1 MKANLSTWALNH
13 QGFVLYII
21 FLVMAMGVFGYT
33 KLGQAEDPPF
43 TFKVMVIQVQWP
55 GAGALEVEKQVVN
68 RIEKVLME
76 SPFVETVR
84 SYSRPESANI
94 LIIAKDSTPPSE
106 VPDMFYQVRK
116 RVQDIRHTLPQGVL
130 GPFFND
136 EFGDTFGNIY
146 ALTSDGYSMAQLR
159 DAADDIRKELLRVP
173 NVSKVL
179 LIGEQPERLY
189 IELSQEKAANL
200 GMTLQQLQ
208 STLVRQNSKV
218 ATGQFDTRHDQIIV
232 YSSGQFKT
240 PDDVRNMPLKVADKT
255 LRLGDIAT
263 IHRGYIDPEASKIRY
278 MGETALGLGV
288 SMQAGGDIIQLGKD
302 LDQALQHIQNQL
314 PIGIDLHRVNDQP
327 TAVKSSINE
336 FLQVVAEAVII
347 VLAVSF
353 LSLGMRAGAVVAL
366 SIPLVLAGT
375 FFTMY
380 VFDVGLHKISL
391 GALIL
396 ALGLLVDDAIIA
408 IEMMSLKME
417 EGWDKM
423 KAASFAYQTTAF
435 PMLTGT
441 FVTVAGF
448 LPIATAR
455 SSTGEYTVSI
465 FQVVGLSL
473 VLSWFAAVIVVPYLG
488 FHLLKEGKHDP
499 DAPLKRGFFAALGRM
514 QQAFAGGISRSFQH
528 LVELCVR
535 FPLTV
540 ILLTLLTFG
549 GSLYL
554 FQFVQQQFFPAA
566 TRLEL
571 LIDLK
576 LAEGSSI
583 QATQREVDKVE
594 NFLST
599 QAEHIDNY
607 VSYVGT
613 GSPRFYLP
621 LDQQLPNPSFAQFVI
636 TTKNIPHR
644 EALRDKLIPLIDGE
658 QFSNVRGRVLR
669 LENGPPV
676 GYPVQFRVSGDD
688 LWELRGLAEQ
698 VALKMRENPYLR
710 NVHLDWNEMRK
721 SLQLEVDQE
730 KAIALGI
737 TQSEINQLI
746 NSTLQG
752 ARVGEFREGDQT
764 IPILLRGD
772 ESDRN
777 DIDKLLSLSLQTV
790 NGEQVPLSQLVR
802 RVDTQEESIIW
813 HRNRTPTITIRGD
826 IYSDQVQAATVTSEV
841 MARMDEFIAGLP
853 LGYRFEVG
861 GAVEESAKGSSSIAA
876 GLPLFLVAV
885 LTLLMIQLQ
894 SFQRVIMVLLTAPFG
909 IIGVAAFLLLF
920 NKPFGFV
927 ALLGTIAL
935 SGMIMRNSV
944 ILVDQI
950 DRNIEQGIVPI
961 KAISEAAVRR
971 FRPIMLTALAAI
983 LAMIPLSR
991 SVFFGPMA
999 VAIMG
1004 GLLVATLLTLLFLP
1018 ALYAV
1023 WFKMTRGRKLFLG
1036 ENNHFGAGNASRKEV
1051 EDQLENL
1058 REGWR

>member
-1 MKANLSTWALNH
+1 MKTNLSTWALNH
-13 QGFVLYII
+13 QSFVLYSI
-21 FLVMAMGVFGYT
+21 FLVITLGIFGYT
-33 KLGQAEDPPF
+33 QLGQAEDPPF
-43 TFKVMVIQVQWP
+43 TFKVMVVQVQWP
-55 GAGALEVEKQVVN
+55 GASALEVEQQVVN

-76 SPFVETVR
+76 SPFVKTVR
-84 SYSRPESANI
+84 SYSQPESANMI
-94 LIIAKDSTPPSE
+94 VVARDSTPS
-106 VPDMFYQVRK
+106 VNMPDMFYQVRK
-116 RVQDIRHTLPQGVL
+116 RVNDIRHTLPQGVL

-146 ALTSDGYSMAQLR
+146 ALTSDGFSMAQMQ
-159 DAADDIRKELLRVP
+159 DAADRIRKELLRVP
-173 NVSKVL
+173 NVAKVL
-179 LIGEQPERLY
+179 LIGEQAERLY

-200 GMTLQQLQ
+200 GLTLQQL
-208 STLVRQNSKV
+208 SNSLIRQNSMV
-218 ATGQFDTRHDQIIV
+218 PSGQFDTRHDRIIV
-232 YSSGQFKT
+232 YSDGRFNRPS
-240 PDDVRNMPLKVADKT
+240 DVRNMPLQIGDKT
-255 LRLGDIAT
+255 LRLGDVAT
-263 IHRGYIDPEASKIRY
+263 IRRGYIDPQSNKIRY
-278 MGETALGLGV
+278 RGQAALGLGV

-302 LDQALQHIQNQL
+302 LEAALQRIRQQL
-314 PIGIDLHRVNDQP
+314 PVGMELYRVNDQP
-327 TAVKSSINE
+327 SAVRSSIQE
-336 FLQVVAEAVII
+336 FLKVVAEAVII

-353 LSLGMRAGAVVAL
+353 VSLGIRAGTVVAL

-380 VFDVGLHKISL
+380 LFNVGLHKISL

-408 IEMMSLKME
+408 IEMMALKME
-417 EGWDKM
+417 EGWDKLR
-423 KAASFAYQTTAF
+423 AASFAYQTTAF

-448 LPIATAR
+448 LPIATAK
-455 SSTGEYTVSI
+455 SSTGEYTLSI

-473 VLSWFAAVIVVPYLG
+473 ILSWFAAVIIVPYLG
-488 FHLLKEGKHDP
+488 FHLLKEGRHDP
-499 DAPLKRGFFAALGRM
+499 DAPSKSGFFAAPGRLKHR
-514 QQAFAGGISRSFQH
+514 FAEGFSRLFRH
-528 LVELCVR
+528 LIEGCVR

-540 ILLTLLTFG
+540 ILLTLLTFA

-554 FQFVQQQFFPAA
+554 FQFVQQQFFPMA

-571 LIDLK
+571 LVDLK
-576 LAEGSSI
+576 LAEGSSL
-583 QATQREVDKVE
+583 QATQHEAEKVE
-594 NFLST
+594 AFLNT
-599 QAEHIDNY
+599 QDEHIDNY
-607 VSYVGT
+607 VSYIGS

-636 TTKNIPHR
+636 TTKSIPDR
-644 EALRDKLIPLIDGE
+644 EALREKLIPLIDSA

-688 LWELRGLAEQ
+688 LWTLRQLAEQ
-698 VALKMRENPYLR
+698 VAMKMRENPHLR
-710 NVHLDWNEMRK
+710 NVHLDWNELRK
-721 SLQLEVDQE
+721 SIRLEVDLE
-730 KAIALGI
+730 KAASLGI
-737 TQSEINQLI
+737 TQYEINQLI
-746 NSTLQG
+746 NSTVQG
-752 ARVGEFREGDQT
+752 ARVGEFRERDQT

-772 ESDRN
+772 ASDRTEP
-777 DIDKLLSLSLQTV
+777 DQVMSLTLPAA
-790 NGEQVPLSQLVR
+790 NGDRIPLSQLARQIPV
-802 RVDTQEESIIW
+802 QEESMIW

-826 IYSDQVQAATVTSEV
+826 IYSDQIQAATVTDEV
-841 MARMDEFIAGLP
+841 MSRMDDFIVALP
-853 LGYRFEVG
+853 LGYRFEIG
-861 GAVEESAKGSSSIAA
+861 GAVEESAKGSNSIVA
-876 GLPLFLVAV
+876 GMPLFLITV

-894 SFQRVIMVLLTAPFG
+894 SFQRVIMVVLTAPFG

-950 DRNIEQGIVPI
+950 DRNIAEGMVPRT
-961 KAISEAAVRR
+961 AIIEAAVRR

-1018 ALYAV
+1018 AVYAV
-1023 WFKMTRGRKLFLG
+1023 WFRMTRGQQEFLG
-1036 ENNHFGAGNASRKEV
+1036 AESVKGTT
-1051 EDQLENL
+1051 
-1058 REGWR
+1058 